1 MYWTSSCLVSETK
14 QGPACLVSG
23 WEKGLKKITESNLWL
38 PLECTGMHAYTHTST
53 QVCACI
59 NTHTQNPISAPFK
72 EAVSKSLC
80 LEHRASRCLP
90 SAQVLLTISASRS
103 GYREQVR
110 ECSVTS
116 TWHIPCVVLAVI
128 ISKLVFLT
136 SMPVYNVTCSICWV
150 RLFPL

>member
-1 MYWTSSCLVSETK
+1 MQWKPLSQNIQWRKDWRSTAIPHWMYWTSSCLVSETK

-38 PLECTGMHAYTHTST
+38 PLECTGVHAYTHTST

-59 NTHTQNPISAPFK
+59 NTHTQNPISAPVK

-90 SAQVLLTISASRS
+90 SAQVLLTISASRG
-103 GYREQVR
+103 GYRERVR
-110 ECSVTS
+110 ECSF
-116 TWHIPCVVLAVI
+116 CEQYLAHT
-128 ISKLVFLT
+128 LCCACC
-136 SMPVYNVTCSICWV
+136 YH
-150 RLFPL
+150 